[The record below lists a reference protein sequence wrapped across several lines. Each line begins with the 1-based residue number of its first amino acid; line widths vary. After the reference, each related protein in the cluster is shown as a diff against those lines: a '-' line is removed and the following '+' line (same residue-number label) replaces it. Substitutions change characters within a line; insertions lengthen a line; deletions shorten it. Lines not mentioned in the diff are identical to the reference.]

1 MNSRLLLYDNGEM
14 LAHRTSILR
23 SFASSSSST
32 TTTLSEPMVLQV
44 FAKSMNTVSP
54 SRRPK
59 GPRSLSLGCE
69 SVRPAYPLFASHTD
83 RGICQEIL
91 YVCSRPRVIESSYE
105 ACIQPG
111 AAFYFNGENGKQLRR
126 MMVANVTAAERYWW
140 LYKAYLKSGPME
152 HRRVSECRPGVVYS
166 EKH

>member
-1 MNSRLLLYDNGEM
+1 MRICKARIS
-14 LAHRTSILR
+14 A
-23 SFASSSSST
+23 F
-32 TTTLSEPMVLQV
+32 
-44 FAKSMNTVSP
+44 
-54 SRRPK
+54 
-59 GPRSLSLGCE
+59 CE
-69 SVRPAYPLFASHTD
+69 SYRQGNLPRDIV
-83 RGICQEIL
+83 C
-91 YVCSRPRVIESSYE
+91 CSRPRVIESSYE